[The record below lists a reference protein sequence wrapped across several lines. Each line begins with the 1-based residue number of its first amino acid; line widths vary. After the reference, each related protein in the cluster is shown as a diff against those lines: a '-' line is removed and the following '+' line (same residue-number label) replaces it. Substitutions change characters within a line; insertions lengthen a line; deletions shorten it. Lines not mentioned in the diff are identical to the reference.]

1 MTYQRGFKDCGALP
15 VEIGMIKDR
24 TEEGAI

>member
-1 MTYQRGFKDCGALP
+1 MTYQQGFKDCAALP

-24 TEEGAI
+24 TEEGAT